1 MAQQAPAASAALT
14 HLAYAIGAQVGGG
27 TFAGVINV
35 AGESFAL
42 IVAPKAGE
50 LTAAWHAQRACVS
63 GAESLCDGL
72 ANTRAMAEAGS
83 VLAAEA
89 LALVIDGF
97 NDWYIPS
104 RDELELVYRH
114 LKPTTEE
121 NYAYDDGK
129 NASSVPPGEEYT
141 ADFPVM
147 TGVLAFQHGAPDALT
162 PTWYWSST
170 QYAPNPDYAWF
181 QNFIDGYQVINHKSA
196 EGRARAVRR
205 LPIQSFNHS
214 AAEAAQLEAAAPA
227 AETTAAA
234 A

>member
-35 AGESFAL
+35 AGEAFAL
-42 IVAPKAGE
+42 IVAPKTGD
-50 LTAAWHAQRACVS
+50 LRGAWHAQRARVA
-63 GAESLCDGL
+63 GAESFCDGL
-72 ANTRAMAEAGS
+72 ENTRAMAEAGS
-83 VLAAEA
+83 ILAAEA

-121 NYAYDDGK
+121 NYAYDDGE
-129 NASSVPPGEEYT
+129 NANSVPPGEEYT

-170 QYAPNPDYAWF
+170 QYAPGPSIAWSQDF
-181 QNFIDGYQVINHKSA
+181 NVGLQVSHRKSA

-205 LPIQSFNHS
+205 LPIQSFSNS
-214 AAEAAQLEAAAPA
+214 NAEAAQLEAAAPA
-227 AETTAAA
+227 AEIAAA
-234 A
+234 AA